1 MKIRRVLAAVLVATG
16 ALHTSA
22 AVATESQRKDLWFEI
37 RMRNS
42 WNTAADGCADVRV
55 QVWVVAATSSYTVR
69 GGFTGPD
76 GQLVSDEVLV
86 SGESS
91 SGEDS
96 RYVSVR
102 VCGTQPQQPRTYRY
116 RFEFVGTE
124 TATGAQ
130 VTEVERG
137 TIDLIPSVRYFTPK
151 QGYGDWIGGR
161 TAAGGL
167 LRYKIERTPS
177 NDMSTMGRAIYVNS
191 RSRVPVKYQVVMKT
205 PAGTR
210 VIEGTVGGRRREGL
224 PAMDWFWGLK
234 RAETYETIT
243 VRRAR

>member
-1 MKIRRVLAAVLVATG
+1 MKIRSVLAAVLIAAG

-22 AVATESQRKDLWFEI
+22 ALANESQRKDLWFEI
-37 RMRNS
+37 RMRNT
-42 WNTAADGCADVRV
+42 WNAAADGCADVRM

-69 GGFTGPD
+69 GGFTGRD
-76 GQLVSDEVLV
+76 GQPVSDEVLV

-116 RFEFVGTE
+116 RFEFTGTE
-124 TATGAQ
+124 ASTGAP
-130 VTEVERG
+130 VSEVERG
-137 TIDLIPSVRYFTPK
+137 TIDLIPSVQYLTPK
-151 QGYGDWIGGR
+151 QGYGDWLGGR
-161 TAAGGL
+161 TAARGL

-177 NDMSTMGRAIYVNS
+177 GDMTSTGRAIYVNS
-191 RSRVPVKYQVVMKT
+191 RSGAPVKYQVVMKSA
-205 PAGTR
+205 AGTR
-210 VIEGTVGGRRREGL
+210 VIQGSVGGRRREGL
-224 PAMDWFWGLK
+224 PAMDWFWGK
-234 RAETYETIT
+234 GETYETIT